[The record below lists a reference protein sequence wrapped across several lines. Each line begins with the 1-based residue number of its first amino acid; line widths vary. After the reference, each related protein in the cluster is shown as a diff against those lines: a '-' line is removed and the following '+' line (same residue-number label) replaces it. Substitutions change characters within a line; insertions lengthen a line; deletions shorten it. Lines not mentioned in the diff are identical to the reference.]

1 MPVRAHVPRDVLQWS
16 FRAEHELV
24 RLQQF
29 VRVVDV
35 ASLARCPCK
44 THWGST
50 VFLSLHLCKKT
61 CNAKVLKEG
70 RGAGGQAQEQ
80 GRNGK
85 AAVPDA
91 KPRGLEGDWRAA
103 KEKSAADPDRLS
115 LDGAHQTLILPVEG
129 CVAWCVGS

>member
-1 MPVRAHVPRDVLQWS
+1 MVLW
-16 FRAEHELV
+16 L
-24 RLQQF
+24 
-29 VRVVDV
+29 
-35 ASLARCPCK
+35 
-44 THWGST
+44 HW
-50 VFLSLHLCKKT
+50 CKKA

-103 KEKSAADPDRLS
+103 KEKSATDHDRHS
-115 LDGAHQTLILPVEG
+115 LDGAHQNPQSPVEG
-129 CVAWCVGS
+129 RAAWCIGS